1 MLFFSAAYGNRLPC
15 ASMPAHSS
23 GYALM
28 QRHFQPGF
36 QFPTLGTAGW
46 KLETSL
52 YHPLMLSTLHR
63 RVIQSW

>member
-1 MLFFSAAYGNRLPC
+1 MRLPV
-15 ASMPAHSS
+15 SS
-23 GYALM
+23 RVLVRLHAAPFFL
-28 QRHFQPGF
+28 GF